1 MNRMLVT
8 RLLLVAVATLAQP
21 TLAAIG
27 QEGAAKVKALLIDGQ
42 NNHQWQQTTPVIRQ
56 TLLETGLFDVTVATT
71 PAKGQ
76 DMSGFAPKF
85 SDYALVVSNYNGEDW
100 SESTRK
106 AFEAFVAGGGGFV
119 AVHAADN
126 SFPSWAEYNRMI
138 GLGGWGGRSEK
149 DGPYVR
155 WKEDL
160 RRFTRDKS
168 PGSGGTHGKRVPFLT
183 IVRDPDHPIT
193 RGLPKSWMQNTD
205 ELYGKLRGPAENLH
219 VLATAFSD
227 PATNGT
233 GEHEPILMTT
243 SYGQG
248 RVFHTTMGHDV
259 EAMKGVAFQ
268 VTLQRGAEWAA
279 TGKVTQAAVGAD
291 VLTEDKPAVRDI
303 ASQGSK

>member
-27 QEGAAKVKALLIDGQ
+27 QEGAAKIKVLVIDGQ

-76 DMSGFAPKF
+76 DMSGFAPNF

-193 RGLPKSWMQNTD
+193 
-205 ELYGKLRGPAENLH
+205 
-219 VLATAFSD
+219 
-227 PATNGT
+227 
-233 GEHEPILMTT
+233 PI
-243 SYGQG
+243 
-248 RVFHTTMGHDV
+248 VI
-259 EAMKGVAFQ
+259 
-268 VTLQRGAEWAA
+268 
-279 TGKVTQAAVGAD
+279 AVNFC
-291 VLTEDKPAVRDI
+291 TI
-303 ASQGSK
+303 ASVAAARPTVMRRTGRLGCDGPKATSSPAMRCRAPPACHRSTRRRRPPLASLCRSRPTRPHVAASPETRPPSSPRRHDPSSCERLALGHRRSSSGSARARPSHS